1 MAKTLRKETRKERNP
16 WFGWKSLKPSSKKE
30 KITMKRNCGKKCFLG
45 SSVAG
50 SQTSFPICSKGTCT
64 INKKGLWAAYI
75 RAREFGSPKKKSNKK
90 HNKSYYKKI
99 AKKSQKMLK
108 RF

>member
-1 MAKTLRKETRKERNP
+1 MAKTLRKRTP

-30 KITMKRNCGKKCFLG
+30 KTTMKRNCGKKCFLG

-75 RAREFGSPKKKSNKK
+75 RAREFGSLKKKSNKK

-99 AKKSQKMLK
+99 AKKSKKMLK

>member
-1 MAKTLRKETRKERNP
+1 MAKTLRKRTP

-45 SSVAG
+45 S
-50 SQTSFPICSKGTCT
+50 QTGFPICTKGTCT
-64 INKKGLWAAYI
+64 INKKGIWAAYI
-75 RAREFGSPKKKSNKK
+75 RAREFGSPQKKSNKK